1 MFKNVLNNKKGNIEI
16 IVWFSILIV
25 VVTMIFLIRG
35 SMLDTIN
42 STSDSINSLTVS
54 STVEKEKP
62 IIEEDIDNPVTPIVN
77 EVAENSL
84 WEEIK
89 VEVIAGII
97 VSALGFGA
105 GQIYSKFKDKK
116 EIEIDNRLKTLNLNK
131 YDI

>member
-1 MFKNVLNNKKGNIEI
+1 MLKNVLNNKKGNIEI

-25 VVTMIFLIRG
+25 VLIMIFLLRG
-35 SMLDTIN
+35 SILDTIN

-54 STVEKEKP
+54 STIEKEKP

-105 GQIYSKFKDKK
+105 GQIYSKFKHKK

-131 YDI
+131 YDM